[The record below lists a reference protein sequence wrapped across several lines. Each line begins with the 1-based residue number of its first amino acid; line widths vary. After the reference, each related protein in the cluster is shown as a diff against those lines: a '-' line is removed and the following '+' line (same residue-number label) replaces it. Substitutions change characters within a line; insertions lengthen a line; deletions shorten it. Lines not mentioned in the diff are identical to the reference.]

1 MQGSPVPHTIG
12 SHRYQRR
19 LADVGRVF
27 TSDRIPRSWSWDQ
40 DLGPSTP
47 ARDTPPARDRDL
59 GSRIS
64 DLGSRS
70 REVRVLSDDMNVAA
84 DDDDDDAT
92 DSSSSSPPLMTNL
105 DVIRN
110 AAFKALDDD
119 DDVEAERLF
128 ELILYLLS
136 VERAKPPSVRISKA
150 YEGIAACKRVR
161 GHGDDAVDALE
172 KCVFWDDAY
181 AGGWLSLA
189 EECVENDQIARAAE
203 AFRAFRERCDGVNA
217 LESVRAQSV
226 QTKLRIRLEDLPED
240 RNDAS
245 SSAGSVQ
252 TEASEGN
259 D

>member
-12 SHRYQRR
+12 SHRYNGDWRTSVACSPLIGSHGPRIWAHRR
-19 LADVGRVF
+19 
-27 TSDRIPRSWSWDQ
+27 PRATHR
-40 DLGPSTP
+40 PR
-47 ARDTPPARDRDL
+47 AIAF
-59 GSRIS
+59 S

-70 REVRVLSDDMNVAA
+70 REVRVLGDDMNAA
-84 DDDDDDAT
+84 AADDDDDAT

-110 AAFKALDDD
+110 AALKALDDG

-128 ELILYLLS
+128 ELILYLLN
-136 VERAKPPSVRISKA
+136 VERAKPPSVRISRA
-150 YEGIAACKRVR
+150 YEGIATCKRAR
-161 GHGDDAVDALE
+161 GHGDDAIDALE

-189 EECVENDQIARAAE
+189 EECVENDRIARAAE

-240 RNDAS
+240 RTDAS